1 MVKYQNPK
9 TENRPM
15 NNQTRNQGYQENS
28 RKNAERLSYCR
39 VKTVQDEK

>member
-9 TENRPM
+9 TENRQI
-15 NNQTRNQGYQENS
+15 NNQTRNQGHPENS

>member
-1 MVKYQNPK
+1 MVKNQNPS

-15 NNQTRNQGYQENS
+15 NNQTRNQGHQENF